1 MCAKCC
7 AFVIFVIYSDICRM
21 IGIPD
26 GHFKI
31 QDDVQ
36 VSCRYQ
42 FHMNPYIVKCM
53 FTNFGPPVVVNIFSN
68 MPCRCVSACV
78 RAFVRVCARVCV

>member
-7 AFVIFVIYSDICRM
+7 AFVIIILYSDICQI

-31 QDDVQ
+31 QDDGQ
-36 VSCRYQ
+36 VSCQYQ
-42 FHMNPYIVKCM
+42 LHINPYIVMCM
-53 FTNFGPPVVVNIFSN
+53 CTNLGSPVVNIF
-68 MPCRCVSACV
+68 
-78 RAFVRVCARVCV
+78 